1 MIGVLVHGADD
12 GLAAVLQE
20 HGHDVSPTGEP
31 EKALALVTV
40 APPAALRPLAELEP
54 AEWLAAFR
62 SGAEEPFF
70 VAQRYL
76 QAAYER
82 GRGGCWVAVT
92 SALGIQPTRGGGAT
106 GAAARA
112 LQTLVR
118 VAAIESRPRS
128 VRANA
133 VAVGPPWSAEAAAG
147 TVRWLLSDAAAHVSG
162 TVVRVDG

>member
-12 GLAAVLQE
+12 GLAAALQAY
-20 HGHDVSPTGEP
+20 GHDVSPTGEP

-40 APPAALRPLAELEP
+40 APPPALRPLAELQP

-112 LQTLVR
+112 
-118 VAAIESRPRS
+118 SRRSCGWPRS
-128 VRANA
+128 RAVREASGQTPSPWA
-133 VAVGPPWSAEAAAG
+133 RPGRRKPPPARSG
-147 TVRWLLSDAAAHVSG
+147 WLLSDAAAHVSG